1 MRPSKPLH
9 THMRETPFRRCLVPS
24 AACALFGAVSLASA
38 QPSTPDLARVLI
50 RYRQTPGAI
59 HREQLQTQGASIE
72 RSFQLVPAFAA
83 TVPTAVLEAVG
94 HLPDVEAV
102 EPDLEVHALGEID
115 ATWGL
120 VRIGCGPVQSG
131 TYPGAVGPV
140 LGTGVRVAV
149 VDTGIDHLHPDLSAN
164 FAGGYDF
171 VNNDADPMDDNGHGT
186 HVSGTI
192 AAVRNGAGVL
202 GAAPEADLYALKALG
217 SNGSGSW
224 SGILGALDW
233 CVANRI
239 LVANFSLGSATY
251 PGTTVEA
258 GFDNAARA
266 GVLLVAAAGNSGAGT
281 DTVNYPGKFASVV
294 AVGSTTSTDQASS
307 FSSTGPDVEL
317 AAPGSLIYST
327 TRGGGYGTLSGT
339 SMATPHVAGVAAL
352 VISAGIGDAN
362 GNGVIN
368 DDVRSLLQATAQ
380 DLGFTGRDPVYGFG
394 LVDADAAVAAVQ
406 GTVPPPTPDPIFNP
420 PTNLRATV
428 SNRMV
433 SLAWSDN
440 SNVESGYEVQIGRW
454 KGRSVNWSVWNVTGA
469 NVATLEGSLGKG
481 TYSFRVRG
489 MTGNPVTYSTFSN
502 EVTVTL
508 R

>member
-1 MRPSKPLH
+1 M
-9 THMRETPFRRCLVPS
+9 S
-24 AACALFGAVSLASA
+24 AASLAVA
-38 QPSTPDLARVLI
+38 ALGAADTPPPEQARVLI
-50 RYRQTPGAI
+50 RYRQSPGAI
-59 HREQLQTQGASIE
+59 HREHLKAHGATVQ

-83 TVPTAVLEAVG
+83 TVPAAALEAVRN
-94 HLPDVEAV
+94 LPEVEAV

-149 VDTGIDHLHPDLSAN
+149 VDTGIDYLHPDLSAN

-171 VNNDADPMDDNGHGT
+171 VNNDADPMDDHGHGT

-192 AAVRNGAGVL
+192 AAVRNGSGVL

-224 SGILGALDW
+224 SGILAALDW
-233 CVANRI
+233 CAANHVS
-239 LVANFSLGSATY
+239 VANFSLGSSSY

-258 GFDNAARA
+258 GFDNASKA
-266 GVLLVAAAGNSGAGT
+266 GVLLVAAAGNSGPGT
-281 DTVNYPGKFASVV
+281 DTVNYPGKFASVIAV
-294 AVGSTTSTDQASS
+294 ASTDSSDLASY

-327 TRGGGYGTLSGT
+327 TLGGGYGTLSGT
-339 SMATPHVAGVAAL
+339 SMATPHVSGVAAL
-352 VISAGIGDAN
+352 VISAGLGDAN
-362 GNGVIN
+362 GDGVIN
-368 DDVRSLLQATAQ
+368 DDVRRLLQSTAQ
-380 DLGFTGRDPVYGFG
+380 DLGASGRDPVFGFG
-394 LVDADAAVAAVQ
+394 LVDADAAAAAVV
-406 GTVPPPTPDPIFNP
+406 GTPTQPNPVPVFDP
-420 PTNLRATV
+420 PTNLQASVAGRTITL
-428 SNRMV
+428 NW
-433 SLAWSDN
+433 LDN
-440 SNVESGYEVQIGRW
+440 SNVETGYEVQIGRW
-454 KGRSVNWSVWNVTGA
+454 KGRSVNWSVWNVTGPD
-469 NVATLEGSLGKG
+469 VATFIGSLGKG

-489 MTGNPVTYSTFSN
+489 MTGNPVDYTAFSN
-502 EVTVTL
+502 EVSATV